1 MQFVP
6 NCVLETPESV
16 CVYRVRS
23 RLFMIT
29 VIMIRYSFDACKRVT
44 VFAVL
49 NEGSMFFFGI
59 WTMVTLYFGI
69 SSILTTVQ
77 I

>member
-6 NCVLETPESV
+6 NCVLETPERV

-49 NEGSMFFFGI
+49 NEGSMFFLAFER
-59 WTMVTLYFGI
+59 W
-69 SSILTTVQ
+69 
-77 I
+77 